1 MEIIQKFGLETK
13 LFLFQVINFLIVV
26 FILKKF
32 LYAPLKKV
40 LDERKRKVEQSLRDA
55 EKAEITLKN
64 ADEDR
69 KKILAEAKSDADMLA
84 ASAKVSIAE
93 TKEKAISEAKRRS
106 EQILDGAKQ
115 KAAAEFESMNK
126 QIGKI
131 SVDISAKIISK
142 ALADLFTDE
151 EKQKLMSRAVEKIDE
166 NIAD

>member
-32 LYAPLKKV
+32 LYAPFKKI
-40 LDERKRKVEQSLRDA
+40 LDERKHKVEQSLQDA
-55 EKAEITLKN
+55 EKAKITLKN
-64 ADEDR
+64 ANENR
-69 KKILAEAKSDADMLA
+69 KKILAEAKNNADVLT
-84 ASAKVSIAE
+84 ASVKVSIAE
-93 TKEKAISEAKRRS
+93 TKEKAILEAKRRS
-106 EQILDGAKQ
+106 EQILDDAKQ
-115 KAAAEFESMNK
+115 RATTEFENMNK

-131 SVDISAKIISK
+131 SADISAKIISK
-142 ALADLFTDE
+142 ALSDLFTDE